1 MSRKRLDPELHPLF
15 LGHLT
20 EQVMTLSQFSDF
32 SSSKALTEKLIALFD
47 QAPGF
52 FAYLSGPN
60 HVFEFINQG
69 YTALVGQRDVLGKP
83 FKEALADLDGQGY
96 YETLDRVYASG
107 EPFIGSGDM
116 MMLERPDGTLS
127 SCIIDFIYQPL
138 RDEQG
143 KVCGII
149 CQGHDVT
156 QRVSAEQARDAA
168 QQGLQKALEAVK
180 ESEAR
185 FVELANNVED
195 VFYSWDA
202 KTRKMLYV
210 NSPCETIWGLSEADL
225 QEHALTYLDR
235 VVEEDRAAMHSAV
248 EKLLAGG
255 DTLDM
260 TYRIKHANGY
270 LAWVRERARAVFD
283 EQGQAQRVVGT
294 ARDVTARERA
304 RQELRRKQKKLS
316 HLASHDALTGLPNR
330 AFLSSRMKRLLRG
343 EKEQIFGI
351 LYIDIDHFKDIN
363 DTRGHGVGDELLKI
377 IAERLCRCVS
387 NNDFVVRMG
396 GDEFVIVATN
406 LREESNCALI
416 AERVLSALGAP
427 VRIDSDIFHI
437 TASVGMAVYP
447 DDGEDL
453 QTLLQHADIAL
464 YQIKDNGRN
473 GYQVFGADMTA
484 GLMQRTS
491 LEKALRDAIEHK
503 SIFIEYQPIVDLASG
518 RILTFEALARWK
530 HPDLGLVSP
539 AEFIPLAEQNGMI
552 RELGSDIL
560 CKVVRQISEWA
571 SAGLAPVPVNVNVS
585 AKQFEK
591 GYLKE
596 LIVSLINQYQIN
608 PSLLILEITESAL
621 MEKSDRY
628 LSIMRD
634 LRSLGVRIAIDD
646 FGTGYSSL
654 AYLKNFPLDALK
666 IDKSFISEVG
676 CGENDRAIV
685 EMIVKLAQVLN
696 LSTIAEGIETS
707 EQLRR
712 VQELGVTCGQGYL
725 FSKPLSAAECTRA
738 ITARCC
744 FNFDS
749 LRKRVTLIEK
759 PRSVT
764 IEGIEHER
772 PLELRA

>member
-1 MSRKRLDPELHPLF
+1 
-15 LGHLT
+15 
-20 EQVMTLSQFSDF
+20 MTLSQLSGFTST
-32 SSSKALTEKLIALFD
+32 KTLAEKLVALFD

-52 FAYLSGPN
+52 IAYLSGPD
-60 HVFEFINQG
+60 HIFEFINQG
-69 YTALVGQRDVLGKP
+69 YAALVGHRDVLGKS

-107 EPFIGSGDM
+107 DPFIGSGDM
-116 MMLERPDGTLS
+116 MMLERSDGTLS

-143 KVCGII
+143 KICGII

-156 QRVSAEQARDAA
+156 QRVSAERARDSA

-202 KTRKMLYV
+202 KTREMLYV
-210 NSPCETIWGLSEADL
+210 NSPCETIWGLSQSDL

-235 VVEEDRAAMHSAV
+235 VIEEDRVVMRSAL

-255 DTLDM
+255 DAVDL

-270 LAWVRERARAVFD
+270 LVWVRELAHAVFD
-283 EQGQAQRVVGT
+283 EHGQVQRVVGT

-304 RQELRRKQKKLS
+304 RQELQRKQKKLTR
-316 HLASHDALTGLPNR
+316 LASHDVLTGLPNR
-330 AFLSSRMKRLLRG
+330 AFLSSRMKRLLDG

-406 LREESNCALI
+406 LREESNCKLI

-437 TASVGMAVYP
+437 TASVGIAVYP
-447 DDGEDL
+447 NDGEDL

-473 GYQVFGADMTA
+473 GYQVFGSDMTA

-491 LEKALRDAIEHK
+491 LEKALRNAVENK

-552 RELGSDIL
+552 RRLGSDIL
-560 CKVVRQISEWA
+560 CKVVRQISEWTD
-571 SAGLAPVPVNVNVS
+571 AGLTPIPVNVNVS

-596 LIVSLINQYQIN
+596 LIVSLINQYRIN

-628 LSIMRD
+628 LSIMRG

-666 IDKSFISEVG
+666 IDKSFISEMG

-696 LSTIAEGIETS
+696 LSTIAEGIETP

-712 VQELGVTCGQGYL
+712 VQDLGVTCGQGYL
-725 FSKPLSAAECTRA
+725 FSKPLSAADCTRA
-738 ITARCC
+738 IAARCL
-744 FNFDS
+744 FNFNT
-749 LRKRVTLIEK
+749 LRKRPTIAEE
-759 PRSVT
+759 PRPVM
-764 IEGIEHER
+764 
-772 PLELRA
+772 LEPVKEENQTQMRA